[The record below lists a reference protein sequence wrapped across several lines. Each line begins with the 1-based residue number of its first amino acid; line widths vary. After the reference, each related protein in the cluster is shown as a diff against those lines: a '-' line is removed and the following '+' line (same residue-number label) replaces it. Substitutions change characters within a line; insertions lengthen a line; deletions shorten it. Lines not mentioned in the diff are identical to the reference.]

1 MYKKD
6 RNFYITMDKLPYIK
20 AINNEQ
26 LQREIEMYDDHLYQ
40 QNLKKFMESMKNYD
54 DGTAAQ
60 KVVDK
65 IMEYLQ

>member
-1 MYKKD
+1 MMII
-6 RNFYITMDKLPYIK
+6 YISK
-20 AINNEQ
+20 
-26 LQREIEMYDDHLYQ
+26 
-40 QNLKKFMESMKNYD
+40 NLKKFMESMKNYD